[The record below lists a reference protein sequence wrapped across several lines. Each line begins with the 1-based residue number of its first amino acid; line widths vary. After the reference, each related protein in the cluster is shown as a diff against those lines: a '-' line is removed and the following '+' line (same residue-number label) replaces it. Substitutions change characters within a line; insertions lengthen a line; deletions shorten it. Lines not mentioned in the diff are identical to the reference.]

1 MKKFMK
7 VIITI
12 LPLLITTSISHG
24 QNAKDEISEPK
35 TKLEKFT
42 AKTGVVIIRGF
53 QKIGSARGLYN
64 SSVNVESKEFTNVG
78 NEKKEYG
85 ITIETVEADG
95 KNHTSYID
103 YDEIESLIKGI
114 DYITGVKP
122 DVTNF
127 QNFQADYKTRGDLG
141 VSTFSSEGEILASV
155 TSGKYGSAD
164 AFYEINE
171 LRKVRELI
179 VKAKAKIDELKPDTR
194 TPRKATSEESNE
206 IPRQP
211 VAEAETG
218 ADTSPKT
225 NDVKASNTC
234 EVSLI
239 TLSDVMW
246 LNADEQDAMKIKF
259 SVTNNH
265 DFPISGVVV
274 EFKFYDIAGKKLADD
289 KLKSFSE
296 SLNAGEVKKFDQF
309 NLGKYPKDTMKVVG
323 EVVSVSN

>member
-1 MKKFMK
+1 M
-7 VIITI
+7 
-12 LPLLITTSISHG
+12 
-24 QNAKDEISEPK
+24 
-35 TKLEKFT
+35 
-42 AKTGVVIIRGF
+42 
-53 QKIGSARGLYN
+53 
-64 SSVNVESKEFTNVG
+64 
-78 NEKKEYG
+78 
-85 ITIETVEADG
+85 
-95 KNHTSYID
+95 
-103 YDEIESLIKGI
+103 
-114 DYITGVKP
+114 
-122 DVTNF
+122 
-127 QNFQADYKTRGDLG
+127 G

-155 TSGKYGSAD
+155 TSGKYGSAN

-194 TPRKATSEESNE
+194 TPRKAASEESNE

-234 EVSLI
+234 EVSLM
-239 TLSDVMW
+239 TMSDVMW
-246 LNADEQDAMKIKF
+246 LNADEQDAMKVKF

-265 DFPISGVVV
+265 DFTISGVVV
-274 EFKFYDIAGKKLADD
+274 EFKFYDIRGKKLADE